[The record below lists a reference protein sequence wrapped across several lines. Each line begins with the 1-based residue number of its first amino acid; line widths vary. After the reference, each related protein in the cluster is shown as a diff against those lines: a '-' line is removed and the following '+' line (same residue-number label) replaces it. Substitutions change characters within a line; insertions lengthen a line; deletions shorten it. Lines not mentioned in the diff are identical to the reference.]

1 MRLSSEELPQ
11 YYPDNHI
18 RGYNDINNDY
28 RDGEEMFKQEA
39 YLYVGYISEI

>member
-18 RGYNDINNDY
+18 RGYNDY

-39 YLYVGYISEI
+39 YSYVGYISET